1 MKEKAITKKEIFEK
15 LKKHRKDLKKYGVKK
30 IGVFGSYAR
39 GEQKKDSDIDLAVEF
54 DLKMF
59 GKDFKGLFDAFM
71 DLSSYLER
79 LLNRKV
85 DILTPDSIRTI
96 RIKEVAQEIERGIVY
111 V

>member
-1 MKEKAITKKEIFEK
+1 MKEKTITKKEIFEK
-15 LKKHRKDLKKYGVKK
+15 LKEHRKDLKKYGVKK